1 MQLVALFSHA
11 QGCANGLLHGVTKNY
26 VAEHNTLRKEQLHDD
41 MKSYGSETEAICPF
55 CSEATGHKHGSMQH
69 RKVMWQDQYS
79 ATWCSPALQAVYSK
93 QAENLLVGKTKSY
106 WTNNT
111 MPKFLQK
118 LYNSFTVSC
127 GQDTP
132 RLLSLIR

>member
-11 QGCANGLLHGVTKNY
+11 QGCANGLFHGVTKNY
-26 VAEHNTLRKEQLHDD
+26 VADHNPLREAHLHDD

-79 ATWCSPALQAVYSK
+79 AIWCSPALQAVDSK
-93 QAENLLVGKTKSY
+93 QAENLLVGKTKNY

-111 MPKFLQK
+111 A
-118 LYNSFTVSC
+118 
-127 GQDTP
+127 
-132 RLLSLIR
+132 LSPAWPAVPM

>member
-11 QGCANGLLHGVTKNY
+11 QGCANGPFHGAAKNDA
-26 VAEHNTLRKEQLHDD
+26 AEHNAVREGHLHDD

-55 CSEATGHKHGSMQH
+55 CSEAPGHKHGSMQH

-106 WTNNT
+106 WTNNNY
-111 MPKFLQK
+111 P
-118 LYNSFTVSC
+118 
-127 GQDTP
+127 
-132 RLLSLIR
+132 LLRRAMLMR